1 MIANWLLLQGPTVAT
16 HKIQL
21 LVSKL
26 DCKEEPAV
34 IATYEDKPEDTAC
47 EEFPELMNSKKSIQ
61 NRNI

>member
-1 MIANWLLLQGPTVAT
+1 MDT

-21 LVSKL
+21 LASKL